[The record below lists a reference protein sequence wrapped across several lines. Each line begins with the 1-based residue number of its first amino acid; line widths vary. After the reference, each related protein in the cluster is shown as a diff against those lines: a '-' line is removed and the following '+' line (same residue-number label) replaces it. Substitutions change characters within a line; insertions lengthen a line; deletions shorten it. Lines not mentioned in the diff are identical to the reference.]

1 MQIIFIRHG
10 ESEANVEEIISN
22 RNLPH
27 NLTEQ
32 GRRQA
37 HTLSDKLTSKSIM
50 AIYASPIRRAQ
61 QTAQI
66 IAEKRR
72 LSVQTS
78 DALREFDCGIMEGR
92 GDEEAWQA
100 HQTVV
105 QAWDEG
111 DYDRRIAGG
120 ESFNDLQ
127 KRFVP
132 FTKQLVSEFEDGD
145 AIIVLLSHG
154 GLLSQMLP
162 LVLSNVDRTFTRD
175 HSLGNCA
182 YVVAAPQAGSLICI
196 EWDGI
201 HLE

>member
-1 MQIIFIRHG
+1 VQIIFTRHG
-10 ESEANVEEIISN
+10 ESEANVERIISN

-32 GRRQA
+32 GRKQA
-37 HTLSDKLTSKSIM
+37 HILSDKLASKNI
-50 AIYASPIRRAQ
+50 AIIYASPIQRAQ

-66 IAEKRR
+66 IAEKRH
-72 LSVQTS
+72 LPVHTS

-92 GDEEAWQA
+92 GDEEAWQT

-105 QAWDEG
+105 QAWDDG
-111 DYDRRIAGG
+111 DYDRQIAEG

-132 FTKQLVSEFEDGD
+132 FIKQLVSEFGNGD
-145 AIIVLLSHG
+145 TVIVLLSHG

-162 LVLSNVDRTFTRD
+162 LVLSNIDRAFTRD
-175 HSLGNCA
+175 HPLGNCA
-182 YVVAAPQAGSLICI
+182 CVVATAQRENLVCI

-201 HLE
+201 HLG

>member
-1 MQIIFIRHG
+1 VQIIFTRHG
-10 ESEANVEEIISN
+10 ESEANVERIISN

-27 NLTEQ
+27 NLTAQ
-32 GRRQA
+32 GRHQA
-37 HTLSDKLTSKSIM
+37 HTLSDKLTSKNIA

-66 IAEKRR
+66 VAEERQ
-72 LSVQTS
+72 LPVHTS
-78 DALREFDCGIMEGR
+78 DTLREFDCGIMEGR
-92 GDEEAWQA
+92 GDEEAWKA

-105 QAWDEG
+105 QAWDDG
-111 DYDRRIAGG
+111 NYDRRIADG

-132 FTKQLVSEFEDGD
+132 FIQQLVSEFGVGD
-145 AIIVLLSHG
+145 AVIVLLSHG

-162 LVLSNVDRTFTRD
+162 LVLSNIDRAFTKD

-182 YVVAAPQAGSLICI
+182 CIVAIPQREKLVCI

-201 HLE
+201 HLG

>member
-1 MQIIFIRHG
+1 VQIIFTRHG
-10 ESEANVEEIISN
+10 ESEANVERIISN

-27 NLTEQ
+27 NLTAQ
-32 GRRQA
+32 GRKQA
-37 HTLSDKLTSKSIM
+37 HTLLDKLASKDI
-50 AIYASPIRRAQ
+50 AIIYASSIQRAQ

-66 IAEKRR
+66 IAEKRQ
-72 LSVQTS
+72 LLVYTS

-92 GDEEAWQA
+92 GDEEAWKA
-100 HQTVV
+100 HQAVV
-105 QAWDEG
+105 QAWDDG
-111 DYDRRIAGG
+111 DYDQRIAGG

-132 FTKQLVSEFEDGD
+132 FIQQLVSEFGVGD
-145 AIIVLLSHG
+145 AAIVLLSHG

-162 LVLSNVDRTFTRD
+162 LVLSNIDRGFTKD

-182 YVVAAPQAGSLICI
+182 CVVAIQQREKLVCI

-201 HLE
+201 HLG

>member
-1 MQIIFIRHG
+1 MQIIFARHG
-10 ESEANVEEIISN
+10 ESEANVEQIISN
-22 RNLPH
+22 RNLSH
-27 NLTEQ
+27 NLTPQ
-32 GRRQA
+32 GRKQA
-37 HTLSDKLTSKSIM
+37 HTLSDKLTSKNIA

-66 IAEKRR
+66 IAEERH
-72 LSVQTS
+72 LPVHMS

-100 HQTVV
+100 HQSVV
-105 QAWDEG
+105 QAWDDE

-127 KRFVP
+127 KRFVS
-132 FTKQLVSEFEDGD
+132 FIQKLVSEVGNGD
-145 AIIVLLSHG
+145 AAIVLLSHG

-162 LVLSNVDRTFTRD
+162 LVLSNIDRAFTRD

-182 YVVAAPQAGSLICI
+182 CVVAIPQREKLVCI

-201 HLE
+201 HLG